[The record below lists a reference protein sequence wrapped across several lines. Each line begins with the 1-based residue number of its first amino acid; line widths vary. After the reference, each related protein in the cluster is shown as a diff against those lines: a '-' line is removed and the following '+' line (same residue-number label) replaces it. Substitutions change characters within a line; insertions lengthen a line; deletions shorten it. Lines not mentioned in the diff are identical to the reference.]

1 MLYQW
6 IISLPMMLCFFWSIF
21 WLVRWYGDRSDPRVA
36 AELELAV
43 SCFDDPAAVRDGYY
57 AHTCRKCA
65 SAFGPLGFPEVEEE
79 LNWRADEYYAGN

>member
-1 MLYQW
+1 M
-6 IISLPMMLCFFWSIF
+6 
-21 WLVRWYGDRSDPRVA
+21 A
-36 AELELAV
+36 
-43 SCFDDPAAVRDGYY
+43 CFDDPAAIHDGYY